1 MAWRMGLAG
10 VVRQLSKRGHRAQAP
25 TLPGHGPGAMRV
37 GGSHQDCV
45 RRVVSYIQEQTLKK
59 VILVGHSFGGSV
71 VQRVAEEI
79 YLQA

>member
-1 MAWRMGLAG
+1 
-10 VVRQLSKRGHRAQAP
+10 
-25 TLPGHGPGAMRV
+25 
-37 GGSHQDCV
+37 
-45 RRVVSYIQEQTLKK
+45 VSYIQEQTLKK